1 MFSEKDNVMFETSK
15 GYRIEKTTYG
25 ECKKAVL
32 RRAAALKKL
41 LSGIPAGSVVGL
53 YLPNCREWIELFW
66 AILACGH
73 RPLLMNMRLDQASL
87 SDALRSVDAKA
98 VIAGDGETYA
108 FSVPAIRV
116 SETDGTAEAETDRSF
131 GSEILVMSSGTS
143 EHVKVCA
150 YSAEEFLHIISDSVD
165 IISSCPAIK
174 KHYKGQLKLLALL
187 PFCHIFGLVA
197 VYIWFAFFS
206 RTFVLLNDMTPK
218 TIIDTI
224 RRHEVTHIFAV
235 PMFWNKVREEALK
248 TIRSRGKETEAK
260 FEKGLL
266 IAKRLEAVPLAGKA
280 FRSLA
285 FREVRSNLFGNSI
298 CFMIS
303 GGSEIEPKVLEFFN
317 FIGYRLTNGYGM
329 TEIGITSV
337 ELSSDLRRLTSGS
350 VGLPFG
356 SVEYSVS
363 DSGELLVR
371 GSSTAR
377 AIVEDGIVSY
387 KTDKTNDW
395 FRTGD
400 LAEFKNGRYY
410 ILGRKDDIVISP
422 TGENLNPLL
431 IEEKLMVPGV
441 RECCLVGERTGN
453 EIKPVLL
460 FSMKPLLSRERIG
473 EAYDEIRSRLAA
485 NGLEGQINRVLLVRE
500 PLIGADEFKL
510 NRTRIAGRLM
520 KGEYSFID
528 PYDRDDASG
537 GGPDPELLA
546 KIRES
551 FAAALGKELSDISP
565 EADFFLDLG
574 GTSLDYF
581 SLVSELQA
589 EFGIAF
595 PVDSGH
601 SLSRAD
607 EIARFIEDTANGD

>member
-1 MFSEKDNVMFETSK
+1 MFSEKDNTMFEASR

-25 ECKKAVL
+25 DCQQSVL
-32 RRAAALKKL
+32 RRAAALENRL
-41 LSGIPAGSVVGL
+41 EGVPAGSVIGL

-66 AILACGH
+66 AILACGYN
-73 RPLLMNMRLDQASL
+73 PLLMNMRLDRASL
-87 SDALRSVDAKA
+87 YDALHSVDAKA
-98 VIAGDGETYA
+98 VIIGDGTECD
-108 FSVPAIRV
+108 FSLPFVRV
-116 SETDGTAEAETDRSF
+116 CDTDGTVEADADRPF
-131 GSEILVMSSGTS
+131 GSEVLVMSSGTS
-143 EHVKVCA
+143 DHVKVCA
-150 YSAEEFLHIISDSVD
+150 YSAEEFFHIISDSVD
-165 IISSCPAIK
+165 IIKSCPAIK
-174 KHYKGQLKLLALL
+174 KHYKGQLKLLAFL

-218 TIIDTI
+218 TIVDTI

-248 TIRSRGKETEAK
+248 TIRTRGEKTEAK
-260 FEKGLL
+260 FENGLR
-266 IAKRLEAVPLAGKA
+266 IAKRLGSLPLICSV
-280 FRSLA
+280 FRRFA

-303 GGSEIEPKVLEFFN
+303 GGSEIEPAVLEFFN
-317 FIGYRLTNGYGM
+317 LIGYRLANGYGM

-337 ELSSDLRRLTSGS
+337 ELSSDLRLLTSGS

-371 GSSTAR
+371 GGSTAR
-377 AIVEDGIVSY
+377 RIIEGGSISQ
-387 KTDKTNDW
+387 KSGDW

-400 LAEFKNGRYY
+400 LAEFRNGRYY
-410 ILGRKDDIVISP
+410 ILGRKDDIIISP

-441 RECCLVGERTGN
+441 RECCLVGERSGN

-460 FSMKPLLSRERIG
+460 FSMKPLLDPERIRA
-473 EAYDEIRSRLAA
+473 AYDEIKARLNA
-485 NGLEGQINRVLLVRE
+485 NGLDRQISRVLLVRE
-500 PLIGADEFKL
+500 PLISADEFKL
-510 NRTRIAGRLM
+510 NRTRIAKRL
-520 KGEYSFID
+520 KGGEFTFID
-528 PYDRDDASG
+528 PNAANGTTGDG
-537 GGPDPELLA
+537 IDPELLTS
-546 KIRES
+546 IRS
-551 FAAALGKELSDISP
+551 RFASALGKELSEIP
-565 EADFFLDLG
+565 VNADFFLDLG

-581 SLVSELQA
+581 GIVSELQN

-595 PVDSGH
+595 PVDSGR

-607 EIARFIEDTANGD
+607 EIARFIEGAVNEKLS